1 MDGNSSIHPTLTGSD
16 MAVIHPMSIFEKS
29 WTRAWSGLGL
39 QPDAS
44 LFEALMAAYAQPQR
58 HYHCLQHLEECLALF
73 EQVRDLAEHPEEVE
87 IALWFHDAVYDVRG
101 TTNERQ
107 SADWAVRALLSCEAS
122 QPTQNRVEQLVMATR
137 HDAAPVDGDERL
149 LVDIDLSILGAA
161 PERFT
166 EYDRQIRAEYSW
178 VPEAVYS
185 MKRKAVLS
193 SFLAR
198 PSIYSTPYFRERLE
212 AQARINLSAAIHS

>member
-1 MDGNSSIHPTLTGSD
+1 
-16 MAVIHPMSIFEKS
+16 MSIFEQS

-39 QPDAS
+39 QPDAN
-44 LFEALMAAYAQPQR
+44 LFDALMAAYAQPQR
-58 HYHCLQHLEECLALF
+58 HYHCLQHLEECLTHF

-101 TTNERQ
+101 ASNERQ
-107 SADWAVRALLSCEAS
+107 SADWAVRALLSCKAS
-122 QPTQNRVEQLVMATR
+122 QPTQNRVEQLIMASR
-137 HDAAPVDGDERL
+137 HDAAPVEGDERL

-161 PERFT
+161 PERFA

-178 VPEAVYS
+178 VPEPVYS

-193 SFLAR
+193 SFLTR
-198 PSIYSTPYFRERLE
+198 PRIYSTPYFHERFE
-212 AQARINLSAAIHS
+212 AQARVNLSAAIRP

>member
-1 MDGNSSIHPTLTGSD
+1 
-16 MAVIHPMSIFEKS
+16 MSIFESS

-39 QPDAS
+39 QPDAN
-44 LFEALMAAYAQPQR
+44 LLEALMAAYAEPQR
-58 HYHCLQHLEECLALF
+58 RYHSLQHLEECLGHF

-107 SADWAVRALLSCEAS
+107 SADWAVRALLAANAS
-122 QPTQNRVEQLVMATR
+122 RSTQNRVEQLIMATR
-137 HDAAPVDGDERL
+137 HDTAPEDSDERL

-161 PERFT
+161 PKRFA
-166 EYDRQIRAEYSW
+166 EYDGQVRAEYSW
-178 VPEAVYS
+178 VPEAIYL

-198 PSIYSTPYFRERLE
+198 SSIYSTPHFYGRYE
-212 AQARINLSAAIHS
+212 AQARLNLAVLA

>member
-1 MDGNSSIHPTLTGSD
+1 
-16 MAVIHPMSIFEKS
+16 MSIFEKS
-29 WTRAWSGLGL
+29 WARAWSGLGL

-44 LFEALMAAYAQPQR
+44 LFEALLAAYAEPQR
-58 HYHCLQHLEECLALF
+58 HYHGLQHLEECLALF

-122 QPTQNRVEQLVMATR
+122 QPTQNRVEQLIMATR

-161 PERFT
+161 PERFA

-178 VPEAVYS
+178 VPEPVYS

-198 PSIYSTPYFRERLE
+198 PSIYSTAYFRERCE
-212 AQARINLSAAIHS
+212 ALARINLSAAIHS

>member
-1 MDGNSSIHPTLTGSD
+1 
-16 MAVIHPMSIFEKS
+16 MSIFEKS
-29 WTRAWSGLGL
+29 WTRAWSDLGL
-39 QPDAS
+39 PPDAT
-44 LFEALMAAYAQPQR
+44 LFEALLAAYAEPQR

-73 EQVRDLAEHPEEVE
+73 EQVRDLAEYPEEVE

-122 QPTQNRVEQLVMATR
+122 QPTQNRVEQLIMATR

-161 PERFT
+161 PERFA

-178 VPEAVYS
+178 VPEPVYS

-198 PSIYSTPYFRERLE
+198 PSIYSTAYFRERCE

>member
-1 MDGNSSIHPTLTGSD
+1 

>member
-1 MDGNSSIHPTLTGSD
+1 

-29 WTRAWSGLGL
+29 WARAWSGLGL
-39 QPDAS
+39 SPDAS

-58 HYHCLQHLEECLALF
+58 HYHCLQHLEECLAHV
-73 EQVRDLAEHPEEVE
+73 ERVRDLAEHPEEVA

-107 SADWAVRALLSCEAS
+107 SADWAVRALRSAS
-122 QPTQNRVEQLVMATR
+122 ALRSTQNRVEQLIMATR
-137 HDAAPVDGDERL
+137 HDAAPVEGDECL

-161 PERFT
+161 PERFA

-178 VPEAVYS
+178 VPEPVYS

-198 PSIYSTPYFRERLE
+198 SSIYSTPYFRERFE
-212 AQARINLSAAIHS
+212 AQARINLSAAIRP

>member
-1 MDGNSSIHPTLTGSD
+1 
-16 MAVIHPMSIFEKS
+16 MSIFEKS
-29 WTRAWSGLGL
+29 WARAWSGLGL
-39 QPDAS
+39 QPDAN

-58 HYHCLQHLEECLALF
+58 HYHGRQHLEECLAHF
-73 EQVRDLAEHPEEVE
+73 GQVRDLAEYPEEVE

-101 TTNERQ
+101 TSNERQ

-122 QPTQNRVEQLVMATR
+122 QPTQNRVEQLIMATR

-161 PERFT
+161 PERFA
-166 EYDRQIRAEYSW
+166 EYDGQIRAEYSW
-178 VPEAVYS
+178 VPEPVYS
-185 MKRKAVLS
+185 MKRKEVLS

-198 PSIYSTPYFRERLE
+198 PSIYSTLYFRERLE
-212 AQARINLSAAIHS
+212 AQARINLSAAIRP

>member
-1 MDGNSSIHPTLTGSD
+1 
-16 MAVIHPMSIFEKS
+16 MSIFEKS

-39 QPDAS
+39 SPDAS
-44 LFEALMAAYAQPQR
+44 LFEALLAAYAQPQR

-122 QPTQNRVEQLVMATR
+122 QPTQNRVEQLVMATQ

-212 AQARINLSAAIHS
+212 AQARINLSAAIHP

>member
-1 MDGNSSIHPTLTGSD
+1 
-16 MAVIHPMSIFEKS
+16 MSIFEKS
-29 WTRAWSGLGL
+29 WARAWSGLGL

-44 LFEALMAAYAQPQR
+44 LFEALLAAYAEPQR

-122 QPTQNRVEQLVMATR
+122 QPTQNRVEQLIMATR

-161 PERFT
+161 PERFA

-178 VPEAVYS
+178 VPEPVYS
-185 MKRKAVLS
+185 MKRKEVLS
-193 SFLAR
+193 SFLTR

-212 AQARINLSAAIHS
+212 AQARINLSAAIRP

>member
-1 MDGNSSIHPTLTGSD
+1 
-16 MAVIHPMSIFEKS
+16 MSIFEKS

-39 QPDAS
+39 QPDAN
-44 LFEALMAAYAQPQR
+44 LFEALMAAYVQPQR
-58 HYHCLQHLEECLALF
+58 HYHCQQHLEECLAHF
-73 EQVRDLAEHPEEVE
+73 WQVRDLAEYPEEVE

-101 TTNERQ
+101 TSNERQ

-122 QPTQNRVEQLVMATR
+122 QPTQNRVEQLIMATR

-161 PERFT
+161 PERFA
-166 EYDRQIRAEYSW
+166 EYDGQIRAEYSW
-178 VPEAVYS
+178 VPEPVYS
-185 MKRKAVLS
+185 MKRKEVLS

-198 PSIYSTPYFRERLE
+198 PSIYSTLYFRERLE
-212 AQARINLSAAIHS
+212 AQARINLSAAIRP

>member
-1 MDGNSSIHPTLTGSD
+1 
-16 MAVIHPMSIFEKS
+16 MSIFEKS
-29 WTRAWSGLGL
+29 WARTWSGLGL
-39 QPDAS
+39 QPDAN

-58 HYHCLQHLEECLALF
+58 HYHGLQHLEECLAHF
-73 EQVRDLAEHPEEVE
+73 GQVRDLAEYPEEVE

-101 TTNERQ
+101 TSNERQ

-122 QPTQNRVEQLVMATR
+122 QPTQNRVEQLIMATR

-149 LVDIDLSILGAA
+149 LIDIDLSILGAE
-161 PERFT
+161 PERFA
-166 EYDRQIRAEYSW
+166 EYYRQIRAEYSW
-178 VPEAVYS
+178 VPEPVYS

-198 PSIYSTPYFRERLE
+198 PSIYSTPYFRERFE
-212 AQARINLSAAIHS
+212 AQARVNLSAAIHP

>member
-1 MDGNSSIHPTLTGSD
+1 M
-16 MAVIHPMSIFEKS
+16 
-29 WTRAWSGLGL
+29 
-39 QPDAS
+39 
-44 LFEALMAAYAQPQR
+44 
-58 HYHCLQHLEECLALF
+58 
-73 EQVRDLAEHPEEVE
+73 AEHPEEVE

-107 SADWAVRALLSCEAS
+107 SVDWAVRALLSCEAS
-122 QPTQNRVEQLVMATR
+122 QPTQNRVEQLIMATR

-161 PERFT
+161 PERFA

-178 VPEAVYS
+178 VPEPVYS

-193 SFLAR
+193 SFLTR

-212 AQARINLSAAIHS
+212 AQARINLSAAIRP